1 MRKTIDLTGQRF
13 GRLTVIERIES
24 KRNYAMWKCLC
35 DCGNYTDSRTG
46 VLLKGRKL
54 SCGCLQKEIASKNQF
69 IDISG
74 ERFGNL
80 TAIEPIGK
88 TKHNEII
95 WKCQCDCG
103 KQTEATGINLRR
115 GHAKSCGCLKGGF
128 ASKGKKKSN
137 LGGKYTGVTKKSK
150 RLYRIWIGVK
160 TRCYNPNSGNYKYY
174 GEKGITVC
182 DEWLHNFQAFYDW
195 AMANGY
201 KDGLTLDRKDN
212 SKGYSP
218 DNCKWSTMKE
228 QAQNTSQTLKLSYE
242 GQTKTLSE
250 WSDITGIPKNVLK
263 QRIKYGWSAEK
274 TLTTQV
280 RRTLKK

>member
-1 MRKTIDLTGQRF
+1 M
-13 GRLTVIERIES
+13 
-24 KRNYAMWKCLC
+24 
-35 DCGNYTDSRTG
+35 
-46 VLLKGRKL
+46 
-54 SCGCLQKEIASKNQF
+54 
-69 IDISG
+69 
-74 ERFGNL
+74 
-80 TAIEPIGK
+80 
-88 TKHNEII
+88 
-95 WKCQCDCG
+95 
-103 KQTEATGINLRR
+103 RR

-137 LGGKYTGVTKKSK
+137 LGGKYTGVTKKNK

-274 TLTTQV
+274 ALTTQV